1 MITDLTVGSPA
12 KLLLRF
18 SLPLMISML
27 FQQTYTIADSVIA
40 GQLISMDALA
50 AIGASYPVT
59 MIYMAFAGGCNIGC
73 SVVISQLFGA
83 KDYTRMKTAVFTSLT
98 GVTAIALLLTIIG
111 VATCEPLLLLLNT
124 PENIMGDSALYLNI
138 YLLGLPFLFLYNICN
153 GICTALGDSKTPLY
167 FLVSSSIGNI
177 LLSLA
182 FVGLC
187 GWGLAGAAWATF
199 ACQAIC
205 SGLALW
211 SLLYRLHGIITPH
224 RPKIFSFRMLGRIGA
239 IAVPSIFQQSFVSVG
254 NLMVQ
259 GLINSFGA
267 ATIAGFSSAMR
278 VNTFALAA
286 VGTFGNGVSSF
297 TAQNIGAGKIDRV
310 KKGFRGGVIM
320 SEILTAV
327 FMAVML
333 LCAPFLIGL
342 FLESGESGADTAQAL
357 EAGTRFLYI
366 VVPGYCIVSMKF
378 CGDGVLRGNG
388 SMLFFMIATFSDLV
402 IRVVLSYILV
412 PFIGPMGICLSWPM
426 GWIPGTV
433 LSLIF
438 SRVAVKRLSKRYFL
452 RAEGGG

>member
-1 MITDLTVGSPA
+1 MITDLTVGSPT

-27 FQQTYTIADSVIA
+27 FQQTYSIADSVIA

-59 MIYMAFAGGCNIGC
+59 MIYMAIAGGCNIGC

-83 KDYTRMKTAVFTSLT
+83 KDHTRMKTAVFTSLT
-98 GVTAIALLLTIIG
+98 GVTAIALLLTIVG
-111 VATCEPLLLLLNT
+111 VATCEPLLRLLNT

-167 FLVSSSIGNI
+167 FLVSSSVGNI

-187 GWGLAGAAWATF
+187 DWGLAGAAWATF
-199 ACQAIC
+199 ACQAVC
-205 SGLALW
+205 SALALW
-211 SLLYRLHGIITPH
+211 SLLYRLHGIITAD
-224 RPKIFSFRMLGRIGA
+224 RPKIFSPRMLGRIAA

-259 GLINSFGA
+259 GLINGFGA

-320 SEILTAV
+320 SELLTAV
-327 FMAVML
+327 FTAIML
-333 LCAPFLIGL
+333 ICAPFLIGL
-342 FLESGESGADTAQAL
+342 FLETGADTAEAL

-366 VVPGYCIVSMKF
+366 VVPGYCLVVLKF

-402 IRVVLSYILV
+402 IRVAMSYILV
-412 PFIGPMGICLSWPM
+412 PYLGAMGICLSWPM

-433 LSLIF
+433 LSLVF
-438 SRVAVKRLSKRYFL
+438 YRAATKKLANRYYVDS
-452 RAEGGG
+452 GG